1 MKRIEIGEDM
11 PRIDFKRYIPE
22 TFDSSSLP
30 ALKKK
35 SSESLMQMITNTK
48 AQIMH
53 CENQLLN
60 IELSYETT

>member
-22 TFDSSSLP
+22 TFDNSSLP

-35 SSESLMQMITNTK
+35 SSES
-48 AQIMH
+48 
-53 CENQLLN
+53 
-60 IELSYETT
+60 